1 MQPSV
6 ESFEFEFDLAHTAH
20 SPCLLKVC
28 LIGSAIGLVFV
39 ILTVFSGK
47 LHYPGA
53 RLIFYIIAVLT
64 VSCYLLPTFTI
75 LKFGILWPAADGLDV
90 LYNGTRHIVVW
101 TRAAD
106 YIYLVAWYAVS
117 LLLALGA
124 RHWLQIRGRK

>member
-6 ESFEFEFDLAHTAH
+6 EPFEIDLAHTTH

-28 LIGSAIGLVFV
+28 LIGSAIGLVLV

-53 RLIFYIIAVLT
+53 RLIFSTIGVLT
-64 VSCYLLPTFTI
+64 VSCYLLQTFTI
-75 LKFGILWPAADGLDV
+75 LKFGILWPATEGLDV

-124 RHWLQIRGRK
+124 RHWLQIRERK